1 MAQITKRVGK
11 NGKVSYLIRVSDGYG
26 VDGKQ
31 RKKSMTWTP
40 EPGMTK
46 KQIEKELHRQAVLF
60 EEQVKHA
67 AIYDGNIRLKD
78 FTEKFLK
85 DYAYQNLKAKT
96 AFGYEQRMEVIN
108 QALGHIKLKDLK
120 PGHIASFYSNLQEE
134 GMRSKELASIKID
147 FAKWLKDNNITM
159 VAMAEKAGVSL
170 WVLKQLKNGKSIA
183 KDCAVL
189 VAKEMNMEVKELF
202 TITKDMTPLAAGTIH
217 TFHRVL
223 SAVLFRAVKWG
234 YISSNPAS
242 CADLPSIANR
252 RAAYLDEP
260 DARRLLELLK
270 DEPIKWRTIV
280 TFDLLSGLRRGELAG
295 LRWQDVNFNEQTI
308 TIRQTSNYLPGKG
321 VYVDTPKTT
330 TSNRPLKLSR
340 SAFLLLMEYK
350 RWQDE
355 QREKMRD
362 AWRDKDGR
370 IFTTDDGAPMFPD
383 SITKW
388 FSSFVKRTGLPKVT
402 VHSLRHTY
410 ASLMIAD
417 GVPLVVV
424 SHQLGHAQTSTTAN
438 IYAHVIA
445 SAEAKAAQTFDK
457 FNDIVV
463 SDRATEEPRK
473 QAEVRRIG

>member
-1 MAQITKRVGK
+1 MATVTKRGNSYKITVSCGYDL
-11 NGKVSYLIRVSDGYG
+11 NGKQIR
-26 VDGKQ
+26 Q
-31 RKKSMTWTP
+31 HMTWTP
-40 EPGMTK
+40 APGMTAR
-46 KQIEKELHRQAVLF
+46 QIEKELERQKVLF
-60 EEQVKHA
+60 EEQVKCTTTH
-67 AIYDGNIRLKD
+67 DGNIRLKE
-78 FTEKFLK
+78 FTDKFLK

-96 AFGYEQRMEVIN
+96 AFGYEKRMEVIN
-108 QALGHIKLKDLK
+108 QAIGHIKLKDLK

-134 GMRSKELASIKID
+134 GMRARELATIKID
-147 FAKWLKDNNITM
+147 FSKWLKEHNMTM
-159 VAMAEKAGVSL
+159 AAMAEKTGVSL
-170 WVLKQLKNGKSIA
+170 WVFKKLKNGESIA
-183 KDCAVL
+183 RDCTKPIAEV
-189 VAKEMNMEVKELF
+189 MGMEVNQLF
-202 TITKDMTPLAAGTIH
+202 TPKKDMTPLAAGTIH

-234 YISSNPAS
+234 YIQSNPAAR
-242 CADLPSIANR
+242 ADLPSIANR

-295 LRWQDVNFNEQTI
+295 LRWQDVNSEEQTI
-308 TIRQTSNYLPGKG
+308 IIRQTSNYLPGKG

-350 RWQDE
+350 RWQDD
-355 QREKMRD
+355 QRD
-362 AWRDKDGR
+362 ALGDAWKDKDGR

-383 SITKW
+383 SITQW
-388 FSSFVKRTGLPKVT
+388 FSKFVKRTGLPKVT

-410 ASLMIAD
+410 ASLMISD

-438 IYAHVIA
+438 IYAHVIV
-445 SAEAKAAQTFDK
+445 SAEARAAQTFDK
-457 FNDIVV
+457 FNDIIVQEE
-463 SDRATEEPRK
+463 APKKPTESRRK
-473 QAEVRRIG
+473 IRKIG